1 MSKKE
6 TFYKDLK
13 VKLEENTRFPS
24 DYLYKF
30 IVPTT
35 KNQEKEVEEAFQGKK
50 ITLSKKASRN
60 GKYVSVSIKINVKN
74 ADEVIQNYHAVE
86 NIEGLISL

>member
-13 VKLEENTRFPS
+13 EKLEDNTSFPS

-30 IVPTT
+30 IVPTN
-35 KNQEKEVEEAFQGKK
+35 KNQVSEVETVFKTTEAR
-50 ITLSKKASRN
+50 ISKRESKT
-60 GKYVSVSIKINVKN
+60 GKYTSLSVLLKVNS
-74 ADEVIQNYHAVE
+74 ADEVIENYLAME

>member
-6 TFYKDLK
+6 TFYRDLK
-13 VKLEENTRFPS
+13 EKLENNTSFPS

-35 KNQEKEVEEAFQGKK
+35 KNQVSEVEAVFKTTEAR
-50 ITLSKKASRN
+50 ISKRESKT
-60 GKYVSVSIKINVKN
+60 GKYTSLSVLLKVNS
-74 ADEVIQNYHAVE
+74 ADEIIENYLAVE
-86 NIEGLISL
+86 NIEGLVSL